1 VLEWREVGGPPVA
14 SGEPGYGTSTIRDL
28 IPYEFGGVVD
38 LILAPQGVRCRLEL
52 SANWLSGD
60 GEAVSEAKAHVL
72 RVATGSAAD

>member
-14 SGEPGYGTSTIRDL
+14 CGEPGYGTSTIRDL

-38 LILAPQGVRCRLEL
+38 LILAPQGIRCRLEL

-60 GEAVSEAKAHVL
+60 GEVVSEAKAHVL